1 MDRIWRNQNW
11 VFGRKPQ
18 TIHLSHRSIDTSTIL
33 LYFKFGITSDPIADI
48 HSNVKKKKLNVSVY

>member
-48 HSNVKKKKLNVSVY
+48 HSNVKKKKN